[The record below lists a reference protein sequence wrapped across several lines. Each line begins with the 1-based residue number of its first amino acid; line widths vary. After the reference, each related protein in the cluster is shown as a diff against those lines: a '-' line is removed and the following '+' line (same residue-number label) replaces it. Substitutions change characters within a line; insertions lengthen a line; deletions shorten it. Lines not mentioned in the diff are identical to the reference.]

1 MVRKDDFVVLNGNS
15 IDVLKTLPDKSVQCC
30 VTSPPYYGLRDYG
43 TGTWV
48 GGDPNCPHY
57 RTSKYSEN
65 DITGHKAMCEE
76 GQAVGDA
83 IYKSVCPLCGATRV
97 DEQIGIEETPEEYI
111 ERLVEVFRE
120 VKRVL
125 KDDGTLWVNI
135 GDTYNTNS
143 YHKTKESNGYGKQG
157 TNRGSYENTVD
168 RPTAKCCKPKDLI
181 GIPWL
186 LAFALRND
194 GWYLRN
200 DIVWCLSSGQYLYA
214 KTQKGV
220 MPITVRDLSRLP
232 IGKFELWDGKE
243 WVKVKRIEKSC
254 FYNQKIRIVLRSGER
269 ISCTDGHRWV
279 LADGSEK
286 IASELRVGDILK
298 TCSLPDSGSHSPGF
312 LTNDVLWLLG
322 LYLAEGSKSG
332 DCIQLSLNK
341 DEFKWYDRI
350 DNTVK
355 YLGGTSTYTI
365 DGNMLNVRVYS
376 QVLSATIHQY
386 IGGTSAKNKH
396 LNNICWGLSNNCLKE
411 LIHGYFDGDG
421 CADTQCDRIRLG
433 FTRNYYLERD
443 LRVLAS
449 RLGATLTLN
458 TSVSKI
464 GDKAYKS
471 FKGEWRWSRSGHFN
485 EKDRAQIVRIETSN
499 SRGFYDIE
507 VDSVSHTF
515 CLASGVLTHNCKKNP
530 MPSPVKDRFTNSH
543 EYIFLFSKSSRYL
556 FNHEAV
562 QEDSICADDRRHGEG
577 RILYSGKRLDG
588 TDDHAQ
594 QSFVQITDKRNKRDV
609 WSVSVNS
616 YKEAHFATY
625 PEELILPCILA
636 GSNEGD
642 TVLDPFNGSGTT
654 GICAIRNGRKYTGI
668 DLNKEYIDLSYARFD
683 ETFFRKKTITEK
695 TCESGGLRKVDLLGG

>member
-15 IDVLKTLPDKSVQCC
+15 IDVLKTLPDQSVQCC

-181 GIPWL
+181 GIPWM
-186 LAFALRND
+186 LAFALRSD

-200 DIVWCLSSGQYLYA
+200 DIIWH
-214 KTQKGV
+214 K
-220 MPITVRDLSRLP
+220 P
-232 IGKFELWDGKE
+232 
-243 WVKVKRIEKSC
+243 
-254 FYNQKIRIVLRSGER
+254 
-269 ISCTDGHRWV
+269 
-279 LADGSEK
+279 
-286 IASELRVGDILK
+286 
-298 TCSLPDSGSHSPGF
+298 
-312 LTNDVLWLLG
+312 
-322 LYLAEGSKSG
+322 
-332 DCIQLSLNK
+332 
-341 DEFKWYDRI
+341 
-350 DNTVK
+350 
-355 YLGGTSTYTI
+355 
-365 DGNMLNVRVYS
+365 
-376 QVLSATIHQY
+376 
-386 IGGTSAKNKH
+386 
-396 LNNICWGLSNNCLKE
+396 
-411 LIHGYFDGDG
+411 
-421 CADTQCDRIRLG
+421 
-433 FTRNYYLERD
+433 
-443 LRVLAS
+443 
-449 RLGATLTLN
+449 
-458 TSVSKI
+458 
-464 GDKAYKS
+464 
-471 FKGEWRWSRSGHFN
+471 
-485 EKDRAQIVRIETSN
+485 
-499 SRGFYDIE
+499 
-507 VDSVSHTF
+507 
-515 CLASGVLTHNCKKNP
+515 NP

-562 QEDSICADDRRHGEG
+562 QEDSVCVDDRRHGEG
-577 RILYSGKRLDG
+577 RILYNGKRLDG

-594 QSFVQITDKRNKRDV
+594 QSFVHITDKRNKRDV
-609 WSVSVNS
+609 WSVCVNS

-625 PEELILPCILA
+625 PEELILPCILS

-642 TVLDPFNGSGTT
+642 TILDPFNGSGTT
-654 GICAIRNGRKYTGI
+654 GICAIRNGRKYIGI

-695 TCESGGLRKVDLLGG
+695 TCESGGLRRVDLLGG

>member
-1 MVRKDDFVVLNGNS
+1 M
-15 IDVLKTLPDKSVQCC
+15 P
-30 VTSPPYYGLRDYG
+30 
-43 TGTWV
+43 
-48 GGDPNCPHY
+48 PHY

-65 DITGHKAMCEE
+65 DITGHKAMCED

-168 RPTAKCCKPKDLI
+168 RPTEKCCKPKDLI
-181 GIPWL
+181 GIPWM

-200 DIVWCLSSGQYLYA
+200 DIIWH
-214 KTQKGV
+214 K
-220 MPITVRDLSRLP
+220 P
-232 IGKFELWDGKE
+232 
-243 WVKVKRIEKSC
+243 
-254 FYNQKIRIVLRSGER
+254 
-269 ISCTDGHRWV
+269 
-279 LADGSEK
+279 
-286 IASELRVGDILK
+286 
-298 TCSLPDSGSHSPGF
+298 
-312 LTNDVLWLLG
+312 
-322 LYLAEGSKSG
+322 
-332 DCIQLSLNK
+332 
-341 DEFKWYDRI
+341 
-350 DNTVK
+350 
-355 YLGGTSTYTI
+355 
-365 DGNMLNVRVYS
+365 
-376 QVLSATIHQY
+376 
-386 IGGTSAKNKH
+386 
-396 LNNICWGLSNNCLKE
+396 
-411 LIHGYFDGDG
+411 
-421 CADTQCDRIRLG
+421 
-433 FTRNYYLERD
+433 
-443 LRVLAS
+443 
-449 RLGATLTLN
+449 
-458 TSVSKI
+458 
-464 GDKAYKS
+464 
-471 FKGEWRWSRSGHFN
+471 
-485 EKDRAQIVRIETSN
+485 
-499 SRGFYDIE
+499 
-507 VDSVSHTF
+507 
-515 CLASGVLTHNCKKNP
+515 NP

-668 DLNKEYIDLSYARFD
+668 DLNKEYIDLSYSRFD